1 MSERE
6 PPTRQLESCLNVCVD
21 RTCSI
26 SSPWERDTD
35 AVHVIIARLSRCL
48 LTISICL
55 SPPPLPTLGL
65 VLILPSFICRLEHNT
80 AGGLGGAL
88 YYDSC
93 SKLDKTCFVQGV
105 EPLSGSRAILLRHN
119 RARAGG
125 AVYVECSDMGSICT
139 ETFSKNN
146 TIGALPQLPKVEFTG
161 SQASFYGNALATQ
174 PASMRL
180 HEKVSCGVEIVPSR
194 TSQCTPQ
201 SARSPAARSPVPKS
215 QPSLPFPR
223 LLRRRRKGS

>member
-1 MSERE
+1 MLYMSASRAY
-6 PPTRQLESCLNVCVD
+6 LVSFDHLYLSV
-21 RTCSI
+21 I
-26 SSPWERDTD
+26 S
-35 AVHVIIARLSRCL
+35 LS
-48 LTISICL
+48 L
-55 SPPPLPTLGL
+55 SPSSSLLS
-65 VLILPSFICRLEHNT
+65 VSSLILPSFICRLEHNT

-139 ETFSKNN
+139 ETFGENN

-161 SQASFYGNALATQ
+161 SQASFYGNTLATQ
-174 PASMRL
+174 PASMRW
-180 HEKVSCGVEIVPSR
+180 HEEGPGGVEIVPSR
-194 TSQCTPQ
+194 DLSMHSTPI
-201 SARSPAARSPVPKS
+201 SSKRIE
-215 QPSLPFPR
+215 
-223 LLRRRRKGS
+223 